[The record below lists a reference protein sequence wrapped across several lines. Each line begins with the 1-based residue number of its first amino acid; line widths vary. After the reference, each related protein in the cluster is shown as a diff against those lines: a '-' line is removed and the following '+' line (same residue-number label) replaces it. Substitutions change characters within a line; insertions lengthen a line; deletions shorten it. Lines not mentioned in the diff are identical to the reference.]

1 MKPYAVVAKQERVV
15 AVIVSISKVFAS
27 SCRNFAK
34 VLNFGKVLVCCKA
47 FARVIGLAKP
57 SFHFVDYQ
65 CIANYKTLVSNNFK
79 YFLEY

>member
-34 VLNFGKVLVCCKA
+34 VLNEAAPPVCCKA

-57 SFHFVDYQ
+57 SFQTKASLLQVREAMPLPQ
-65 CIANYKTLVSNNFK
+65 AQKCKIK
-79 YFLEY
+79 